1 MKINQIVLREI
12 RLPLVELFETSFGRT
27 QERRV
32 LLVEIHGGGTVGWGE
47 CVAGEGPFY
56 SEETVDTAWSILTQ
70 LILPRIVEWSFESST
85 EFPELCRDI
94 RGHRMAKG
102 CVEAALWDLQAQD
115 LHLPLWKLLGGTR
128 EKIACGVSIGIQTSP
143 AALLEKIEQELQ
155 DGYHRIKIKVRP
167 GWDVDIVRQVRD
179 HFPDISLMVDANG
192 AYSLEDADHLKKFDD
207 FDLLMIEQPLSYDD
221 LLDHSKLQARIDTAI
236 CLDES
241 IRHARDAAHACEVQ
255 ACRIINIKMGRLGG
269 PSEARRVHDLCKDQG
284 IPVWCGGMLETG
296 IGRAHN
302 IALSTLENFSL
313 PGDVSAGKRY
323 YKRDTVL
330 PPVEVT
336 ADGFII
342 PPQASGL
349 GYEPDRPWIDEL
361 TVRSEKFPESSQSR
375 GL

>member
-1 MKINQIVLREI
+1 MKIKRIVLREI
-12 RLPLVELFETSFGRT
+12 RLPLVEFFETSFGRT

-70 LILPRIVEWSFESST
+70 LILPRIEHWSFERPT

-143 AALLEKIEQELQ
+143 AALLEKIGQELQ
-155 DGYHRIKIKVRP
+155 DGYQRIKIKVKP

-179 HFPDISLMVDANG
+179 HFPEIPLMVDANG
-192 AYSLEDADHLKKFDD
+192 AYSLEDADHLKRFDD

-221 LLDHSKLQARIDTAI
+221 LLDHSKLQAKLETAI

-241 IRHARDAAHACEVQ
+241 IRHARDAAHACQVQ

-269 PSEARRVHDLCKDQG
+269 PSEARRVHDLCKEQG

-313 PGDVSAGKRY
+313 PGDVSASKRY
-323 YKRDTVL
+323 YKRDTVV
-330 PPVEVT
+330 PAVEVT
-336 ADGFII
+336 PDGFII
-342 PPQASGL
+342 PPRAVGL
-349 GYEPDRPWIDEL
+349 GYEPDRPWIDKL
-361 TVRSEKFPESSQSR
+361 TVRSEKFSDSSQSR

>member
-1 MKINQIVLREI
+1 
-12 RLPLVELFETSFGRT
+12 
-27 QERRV
+27 
-32 LLVEIHGGGTVGWGE
+32 
-47 CVAGEGPFY
+47 
-56 SEETVDTAWSILTQ
+56 
-70 LILPRIVEWSFESST
+70 
-85 EFPELCRDI
+85 
-94 RGHRMAKG
+94 RMAKG

-155 DGYHRIKIKVRP
+155 DGYQRIKIKVKP
-167 GWDVDIVRQVRD
+167 GWDVDIVRQVRE
-179 HFPDISLMVDANG
+179 HFPEIPLMVDANG
-192 AYSLEDADHLKKFDD
+192 AYSLEDADHLRQFDD

-221 LLDHSKLQARIDTAI
+221 LLDHSKLQAQIETAI

-255 ACRIINIKMGRLGG
+255 ACKIMNIKMGRLGG
-269 PSEARRVHDLCKDQG
+269 PSEARRVHDLCQEQG

-323 YKRDTVL
+323 YKRDTVV

-361 TVRSEKFPESSQSR
+361 TVRSENFPDSRQSR